1 MQRLLTEG
9 HPLLDMLCVGI
20 EEAGTGREG
29 EREEGRR
36 DKARV
41 LKRVNY
47 RTYLL
52 LSLLTVRSSRPDLMT
67 SFLFYLHQ
75 REGETALP

>member
-9 HPLLDMLCVGI
+9 HPLLDMLRVGI

-41 LKRVNY
+41 LNRVNY
-47 RTYLL
+47 RTSLSSSPYLQSDPL
-52 LSLLTVRSSRPDLMT
+52 APIS
-67 SFLFYLHQ
+67 
-75 REGETALP
+75 